1 MSTTINKKITFIYI
15 ALFLCG
21 SLLSKA
27 QSSTLDAYIQEAF
40 SNNNGLKQQQLQW
53 QKSLFALK
61 EARSLFYPNVSV
73 LGSYNKADGGR
84 TIDLPIGDLFNPVYS
99 TLNQITASNSFPTLK
114 NESILLNP
122 DNFYDAKFRTV
133 LPLVDAEIY
142 YNKKIKKV
150 MISQQQAAVNVYK
163 RELVKEV
170 KYAYYQYYQASK
182 AIDIYNNSLQLVT
195 ENIRVNESLLRN
207 GVRNSTA
214 LTRAETEKQKINA
227 SITESENNKKN
238 AQAYFNFLLNKPL
251 TEAVAIDTDAVAQ
264 LPNVVE
270 ENTLDVTQREELL
283 QLKDATAIY
292 ALNTKLKKAYMVP
305 KLNTSL
311 DLGSQGFNWQY
322 NNKTQYYFWGVNL
335 QWDLFA
341 AGRNNYKIKQAGIDQ
356 AGSIIA
362 YDDAEKSF
370 MLQLTQALNNYNS
383 ALANY
388 KSAEEQLQLAT
399 KYYSDQLKVYKEG
412 QLLYIELIDALNQL
426 TGAKLQ
432 ESITLANVHIAAAA
446 IERNKASYPINNK

>member
-27 QSSTLDAYIQEAF
+27 QSNTLDAYIQEAF

-142 YNKKIKKV
+142 YNKKIRKV

-182 AIDIYNNSLQLVT
+182 AIDIYNNSLQLVN

-227 SITESENNKKN
+227 SITESENNRKN

-251 TEAVAIDTDAVAQ
+251 TEVVVIDTEAVAQ

-270 ENTLDVTQREELL
+270 DNALDVTQREELL
-283 QLKDATAIY
+283 QLKDATSIY
-292 ALNTKLKKAYMVP
+292 ALNTQLKRAYLVP
-305 KLNTSL
+305 KVNTSL

-322 NNKTQYYFWGVNL
+322 DNKTQYYFWGVNL

-341 AGRNNYKIKQAGIDQ
+341 AGRNNYKIKQASIDQ
-356 AGSIIA
+356 AGSSIA

-399 KYYSDQLKVYKEG
+399 KYYNDQLKVYKEG

-426 TGAKLQ
+426 TTAKLQ
-432 ESITLANVHIAAAA
+432 ESITLANVHIAVAA